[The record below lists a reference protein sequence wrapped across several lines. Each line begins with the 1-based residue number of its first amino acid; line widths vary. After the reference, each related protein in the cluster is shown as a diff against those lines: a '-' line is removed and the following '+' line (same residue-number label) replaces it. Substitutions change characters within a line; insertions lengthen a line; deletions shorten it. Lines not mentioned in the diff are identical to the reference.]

1 MGRVD
6 ASEIL
11 VDYCAPSVC
20 RLANRSQAEVSG
32 VGVGHAVGA
41 VFGFVAGN
49 RIHLSEFSSEG
60 DASGSLN
67 SHVVVCLFVV
77 VDIANIRQCFA
88 YPNIHAKI
96 ICFYAR
102 K

>member
-1 MGRVD
+1 MEGGHLEV
-6 ASEIL
+6 L
-11 VDYCAPSVC
+11 VYHCAPTVC

-32 VGVGHAVGA
+32 VGVGHAMGA

-49 RIHLSEFSSEG
+49 RIHFSKFSSEG
-60 DASGSLN
+60 DAGCSLN

-77 VDIANIRQCFA
+77 VDIANIQQCFA
-88 YPNIHAKI
+88 YPNIYTKKVCVHAK
-96 ICFYAR
+96 

>member
-1 MGRVD
+1 MGMVD

-41 VFGFVAGN
+41 VFGFVARN
-49 RIHLSEFSSEG
+49 RIHFSELSSEG

-67 SHVVVCLFVV
+67 SHVFVCLFVV
-77 VDIANIRQCFA
+77 VDIANIQLNFA
-88 YPNIHAKI
+88 YPNIHAKKV
-96 ICFYAR
+96 CVYAR
-102 K
+102 